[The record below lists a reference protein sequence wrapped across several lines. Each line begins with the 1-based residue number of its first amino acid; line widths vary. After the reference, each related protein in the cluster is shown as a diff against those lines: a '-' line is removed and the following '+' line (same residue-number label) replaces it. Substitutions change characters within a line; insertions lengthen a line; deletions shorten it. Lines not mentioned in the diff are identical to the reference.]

1 MEIDGTFVFED
12 ALRLLLLFGAL
23 ALAFWAGKTYEQ
35 VMQKVDEE
43 EFRE

>member
-1 MEIDGTFVFED
+1 MEIDGVVLFED

-35 VMQKVDEE
+35 VKRKIEE
-43 EFRE
+43 EW